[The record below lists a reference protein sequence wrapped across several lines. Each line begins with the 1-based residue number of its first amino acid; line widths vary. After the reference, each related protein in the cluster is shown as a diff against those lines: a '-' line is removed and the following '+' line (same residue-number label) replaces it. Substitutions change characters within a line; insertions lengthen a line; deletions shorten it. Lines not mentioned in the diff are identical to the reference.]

1 MLENVIRI
9 NELRVEY
16 LADYIISN
24 THPTEKIA
32 ILGLSFKPDSDDLR
46 ESPALK
52 MINILQKK
60 GRVIFCAY
68 DPLVKSDNLKSFG
81 ISLVL
86 TESAQEA
93 IANSD
98 VVIIMTAWRE
108 FISLDYTAVKLFDC
122 RYMISGI

>member
-1 MLENVIRI
+1 
-9 NELRVEY
+9 
-16 LADYIISN
+16 
-24 THPTEKIA
+24 
-32 ILGLSFKPDSDDLR
+32 
-46 ESPALK
+46 